1 MVDFSV
7 PNLCGASLELNDVL
21 SKLSDA
27 KADATAKLD
36 EAAST
41 AAAAFGEAQNELAG
55 LKNKLQS
62 IEIPTLP
69 KLNLQ
74 AEITSLLSQVPGS
87 LSYISALAKIKSEFG
102 SDLITKGLELES
114 LVTDAAAAIL
124 GGGNVCAIAPNLEKV
139 SGSLVAAIEKPA
151 AVKQAAAKAVTE
163 ASSKVWQN
171 PDVEAK
177 VEDVKKKIT
186 AYAVTSTPPTED
198 TGAYKVITST
208 KKIST
213 PAGVVNAAEAG
224 TGKNVVAKGGILN
237 KRSTISEKFSASMI
251 TNLGK
256 DGTFKRNNW
265 KTTLKHEPMGKIII
279 TIHPTAAAIKK
290 YSWFLED
297 DPDSK
302 EYSVQG
308 RFYRSDFGIHAY
320 TWINTA
326 GPGSTGSASVKING
340 KEINFESPFDWGP
353 IDHPGDIDSGGNTF
367 NRDASGEK
375 SISLGGP
382 DAFRVWGR
390 YHSTVTTD
398 DKKFFSNFLLDS
410 AFNKYSKGTAVW
422 IQYEFLDNYDADP
435 MPG

>member
-186 AYAVTSTPPTED
+186 AYAVTSTPPTKD
-198 TGAYKVITST
+198 VGALKVAAESAAKT
-208 KKIST
+208 ISDNSGNILKVLFPGT
-213 PAGVVNAAEAG
+213 NNNVAPAGIG
-224 TGKNVVAKGGILN
+224 FIHKNNI
-237 KRSTISEKFSASMI
+237 
-251 TNLGK
+251 
-256 DGTFKRNNW
+256 
-265 KTTLKHEPMGKIII
+265 
-279 TIHPTAAAIKK
+279 
-290 YSWFLED
+290 
-297 DPDSK
+297 
-302 EYSVQG
+302 
-308 RFYRSDFGIHAY
+308 
-320 TWINTA
+320 
-326 GPGSTGSASVKING
+326 
-340 KEINFESPFDWGP
+340 
-353 IDHPGDIDSGGNTF
+353 
-367 NRDASGEK
+367 
-375 SISLGGP
+375 
-382 DAFRVWGR
+382 
-390 YHSTVTTD
+390 
-398 DKKFFSNFLLDS
+398 
-410 AFNKYSKGTAVW
+410 
-422 IQYEFLDNYDADP
+422 NYDADVKTYLIDIN
-435 MPG
+435 GNLDVSGTGVIAGAVTTAALTASGIIKT